1 MIQKLFHSRLFA
13 IGICAT
19 FALAFLLAKKYDE
32 RNKAEH
38 YSNADLLV
46 LESGKEPVL
55 EEASIPVVE
64 PKVDK
69 ELEFFVSNEFEN
81 LDPIIDDPQPEVAQ
95 EPREEQ
101 SAYPLVARSEPVRSR
116 QNDVIAGPL
125 EDFAI
130 EKRDDFAPIQSEAND
145 SALVEAGEPWD
156 SHLESPVNNRQFN
169 QSRRQ
174 SEPVGENPQVSSG
187 SSKVPA
193 LLPSA
198 SGELN
203 LTARPESAESRPV
216 VRSVVTPSR
225 GTTEPSTAMPGQ
237 PTEPVANPPKTGQPK
252 DSGLGSSNFRLAPQP
267 KEGGAFHPHRPE
279 TDSRAWLVES
289 SPSDFHPGPIYDGMP
304 YDPYG
309 QINIYEGKTL
319 NATQRPLLEIGRP
332 WYQLGQLSEG
342 YDFLGK
348 HNPVTPQLIVFGDIR
363 TAYASNR
370 QADGTTDSL
379 IATEWNMNWD
389 LRLTSTERFAWFLAP
404 LNDGESNT
412 RYELDND
419 RYVDEW
425 NADFVFG
432 YFEGD
437 LGALVGG
444 AIGETLP
451 FDLPFAVG
459 VMPLLFQNGV
469 WLEDQFLG
477 VAATIPARHSTRLGI
492 SNMDITFFAGF
503 DEILSPAFN
512 NEDDAAKL
520 YGIASFIEAN
530 NGYWE
535 IDYAYLEDRDNLRD
549 RSYHNI
555 GIGFTRRYGRWI
567 SNSTRIIVNAGQSTA
582 GGPNTADGVLLL
594 SENSLITALPS
605 TVIPYFN
612 FFAGFDRPQKAAGNN
627 VLKNTGILF
636 ETDGM
641 TGFPTLDATAQNTYG
656 GAIGVNILP
665 TDFSQQLVLEAAFL
679 GVMGDQADRNAV
691 DDQYG
696 VGARY
701 QLPLNNS
708 VLLRADAMYGFL
720 KSSEDISGVR
730 MELRRKF

>member
-1 MIQKLFHSRLFA
+1 MTNKLFHNRIFA
-13 IGICAT
+13 VVACLG
-19 FALAFLLAKKYDE
+19 FALVFVIAGNFRSPAA
-32 RNKAEH
+32 N
-38 YSNADLLV
+38 SPVVADALV
-46 LESGKEPVL
+46 T
-55 EEASIPVVE
+55 EEAPVQSSKIKVPAFKAVPLE
-64 PKVDK
+64 P
-69 ELEFFVSNEFEN
+69 LEMYAKSEFDE
-81 LDPIIDDPQPEVAQ
+81 LDPILA
-95 EPREEQ
+95 RESQDER
-101 SAYPLVARSEPVRSR
+101 SMDSTTSSYPLIDETPIRDEVESQQPRIRENRFEGSSSSTSGFRPRNTNGKPQGQTRVARSPS
-116 QNDVIAGPL
+116 ILSL
-125 EDFAI
+125 EQEETRA
-130 EKRDDFAPIQSEAND
+130 
-145 SALVEAGEPWD
+145 
-156 SHLESPVNNRQFN
+156 
-169 QSRRQ
+169 
-174 SEPVGENPQVSSG
+174 QVPTQTASG
-187 SSKVPA
+187 SSEVPA
-193 LLPSA
+193 FLPSA
-198 SGELN
+198 SGSMN
-203 LTARPESAESRPV
+203 LTSKPDPGSAQPV
-216 VRSVVTPSR
+216 TRSVSSSASNPVGSSTKEPA
-225 GTTEPSTAMPGQ
+225 PSTKPG
-237 PTEPVANPPKTGQPK
+237 TLPPKKPLDGNTLNPG
-252 DSGLGSSNFRLAPQP
+252 NFRLAAQP
-267 KEGGAFHPHRPE
+267 KEGGAFHPHNPE

-289 SPSDFHPGPIYDGMP
+289 NSSDFHPGPIYDGMV
-304 YDPYG
+304 YDPYA
-309 QINIYEGKTL
+309 QMNVYEGKTL
-319 NATQRPLLEIGRP
+319 NATQRPLLELGRP

-348 HNPVTPQLIVFGDIR
+348 HNPVTPQLVVFGDFR
-363 TAYASNR
+363 TAYASNKN
-370 QADGTTDSL
+370 ADGTSDSL
-379 IATEWNMNWD
+379 IASEWNMNWD

-425 NADFVFG
+425 NPDVLFG

-444 AIGETLP
+444 AIGQTLP

-503 DEILSPAFN
+503 DEILSPAFD
-512 NEDDAAKL
+512 NEDDVGKL

-535 IDYAYLEDRDNLRD
+535 IDYAYLEDRNSARD

-555 GIGFTRRYGRWI
+555 GIGYTRRYGRWI
-567 SNSTRIIVNAGQSTA
+567 SNSTRIIVNAGQSTD

-594 SENSLITALPS
+594 SENSLITAHPS
-605 TVIPYFN
+605 SIIPYFN

-636 ETDGM
+636 ESDGM
-641 TGFPTLDATAQNTYG
+641 TGFPTLDASAQNTYG
-656 GAIGVNILP
+656 GAIGLNMLP
-665 TDFSQQLVLEAAFL
+665 KDFSQQLVLETAFL
-679 GVMGDQADRNAV
+679 GVMGDRADRNAV

-708 VLLRADAMYGFL
+708 MILRADAMYGFL
-720 KSSEDISGVR
+720 RNSSDINGVR
-730 MELRRKF
+730 VELRRKF

>member
-1 MIQKLFHSRLFA
+1 MIGKLFQSRLFA
-13 IGICAT
+13 IAVCAT
-19 FALAFLLAKKYDE
+19 FALAFLVAKEFDS
-32 RNKAEH
+32 RNRIDYNDADPLVAE
-38 YSNADLLV
+38 NNDR
-46 LESGKEPVL
+46 PQL
-55 EEASIPVVE
+55 EEAAVPVFTADPVE
-64 PKVDK
+64 
-69 ELEFFVSNEFEN
+69 ELDFYVSNEFEN
-81 LDPIIDDPQPEVAQ
+81 LDPILDDPQSVPSNTNDRKQ
-95 EPREEQ
+95 DP
-101 SAYPLVARSEPVRSR
+101 PIFIDPSEPIS
-116 QNDVIAGPL
+116 QQKENSIAGPL
-125 EDFAI
+125 QDFAMDN
-130 EKRDDFAPIQSEAND
+130 DDFAPILSGADPNLND
-145 SALVEAGEPWD
+145 DVVDWD
-156 SHLESPVNNRQFN
+156 SGVESSTEDQSFKSNRT
-169 QSRRQ
+169 
-174 SEPVGENPQVSSG
+174 EAPQVSSG
-187 SSKVPA
+187 SNGVPSF
-193 LLPSA
+193 LPSA
-198 SGELN
+198 AGPTN
-203 LTARPESAESRPV
+203 LSTRSNPSDAPL
-216 VRSVVTPSR
+216 VRSVGAPNATS
-225 GTTEPSTAMPGQ
+225 TEPTLAKPNQPVQ
-237 PTEPVANPPKTGQPK
+237 PTPAKPKNPVAQDSSSLNP
-252 DSGLGSSNFRLAPQP
+252 SNFRLAPQP
-267 KEGGAFHPHRPE
+267 KEGATFHPHRPE
-279 TDSRAWLVES
+279 TDSRAWLVEAT
-289 SPSDFHPGPIYDGMP
+289 PEDFHPGPVYDGMP

-319 NATQRPLLEIGRP
+319 NATQRPLLELGRP
-332 WYQLGQLSEG
+332 WYQLGQLPEG

-348 HNPVTPQLIVFGDIR
+348 HNPVNPQLLVFGDFR

-379 IATEWNMNWD
+379 IASEWNMNWD
-389 LRLTSTERFAWFLAP
+389 LRLTGTERFAWFLAP

-425 NADFVFG
+425 NADLVFG

-437 LGALVGG
+437 LGALWGG

-451 FDLPFAVG
+451 FDLPFAIG

-492 SNMDITFFAGF
+492 SNMDITFFAGY

-512 NEDDAAKL
+512 NEDDVAKL

-535 IDYAYLEDRDNLRD
+535 IDYAYLEDRDSIRD

-567 SNSTRIIVNAGQSTA
+567 SNSTRVIINAGQSIE

-605 TVIPYFN
+605 SIIPYFN

-641 TGFPTLDATAQNTYG
+641 TGFPTLDPTAQNTYG
-656 GAIGVNILP
+656 GAFGINILP

-679 GVMGDQADRNAV
+679 GVMGDPADRNAV

-696 VGARY
+696 IGARY

-720 KSSEDISGVR
+720 KSSEDINGVR
-730 MELRRKF
+730 MEIRRKF

>member
-1 MIQKLFHSRLFA
+1 M
-13 IGICAT
+13 
-19 FALAFLLAKKYDE
+19 FALLFLLAKNYDS
-32 RNKAEH
+32 RNKAK
-38 YSNADLLV
+38 YYDNVDLLV
-46 LESGKEPVL
+46 Q
-55 EEASIPVVE
+55 EAEKGSALIEAAVPVVE
-64 PKVDK
+64 PNVNK

-81 LDPIIDDPQPEVAQ
+81 LEPVLEASQPDAGTFSDNEG
-95 EPREEQ
+95 E
-101 SAYPLVARSEPVRSR
+101 AYPLRNQPEPSR
-116 QNDVIAGPL
+116 QRQEASIAGPL
-125 EDFAI
+125 QDFAV
-130 EKRDDFAPIQSEAND
+130 EKDEFSPIRTAADELNFNEVGESWD
-145 SALVEAGEPWD
+145 SAIEQLPGEAPAKAMA
-156 SHLESPVNNRQFN
+156 N
-169 QSRRQ
+169 QT
-174 SEPVGENPQVSSG
+174 PQVSSG
-187 SSKVPA
+187 SSDVPA
-193 LLPSA
+193 FLPSA
-198 SGELN
+198 SGEMN
-203 LTARPESAESRPV
+203 LTARPDASGKTPI
-216 VRSVVTPSR
+216 VRSVATPNPR
-225 GTTEPSTAMPGQ
+225 TAEPSKVEPKPPA
-237 PTEPVANPPKTGQPK
+237 EPVANKASTAKPNVN
-252 DSGLGSSNFRLAPQP
+252 GSLNSSTFRLAPQP

-289 SPSDFHPGPIYDGMP
+289 NSDDFHPGPIYDGMP

-348 HNPVTPQLIVFGDIR
+348 HNPVTPQLIVFGDFR
-363 TAYASNR
+363 TAYASNK
-370 QADGTTDSL
+370 QADGTSDSL
-379 IATEWNMNWD
+379 ISTEWNMNWD

-444 AIGETLP
+444 AIGQTLP

-477 VAATIPARHSTRLGI
+477 VAATIPARHSTKLGI
-492 SNMDITFFAGF
+492 SNMDVTFFAGF

-520 YGIASFIEAN
+520 YGVASFIEAN

-535 IDYAYLEDRDNLRD
+535 IDYAYLEDRDSNRD

-567 SNSTRIIVNAGQSTA
+567 SNSTRIIVNAGQSTD

-605 TVIPYFN
+605 SIIPYFN

-641 TGFPTLDATAQNTYG
+641 TGFPTLDPTAQNTYG
-656 GAIGVNILP
+656 GAFGLNILP

-696 VGARY
+696 IGARY

-720 KSSEDISGVR
+720 KSSEDINGVR
-730 MELRRKF
+730 LELRRKF